1 MYNLGIESWS
11 FMGIDKICSYQLSQI
26 VMNFNY
32 WILNQEG
39 LMTVLPWTPVRD
51 TTPTPIP
58 GPLLLGCLVVGEGLE
73 WPPWGVRC
81 MLWGVMMAPITW
93 ALLNPMIPLRISK
106 LFYVFDQSNIV
117 VCTCLHVHAKS
128 GPKAVTFK
136 CNLTTNFTIFLTSF
150 AIFYSIKCKTSHSSQ
165 ILICTIV

>member
-1 MYNLGIESWS
+1 
-11 FMGIDKICSYQLSQI
+11 
-26 VMNFNY
+26 
-32 WILNQEG
+32 
-39 LMTVLPWTPVRD
+39 MTVLLWTPVRD

-58 GPLLLGCLVVGEGLE
+58 GPLLLGCLVVGEGSVL
-73 WPPWGVRC
+73 PPWGVRC

-136 CNLTTNFTIFLTSF
+136 CNLTTNFNTIFFLLHLLF
-150 AIFYSIKCKTSHSSQ
+150 FYSIKCKTSHFSQ
-165 ILICTIV
+165 ILICIIV

>member
-1 MYNLGIESWS
+1 
-11 FMGIDKICSYQLSQI
+11 
-26 VMNFNY
+26 
-32 WILNQEG
+32 
-39 LMTVLPWTPVRD
+39 MTVLLWTPVRD

-58 GPLLLGCLVVGEGLE
+58 GPLLLGCLVVGEGSVL
-73 WPPWGVRC
+73 PPWGVRC

-136 CNLTTNFTIFLTSF
+136 CYLTTNFTIFFLLHLLFFFTVLN
-150 AIFYSIKCKTSHSSQ
+150 AKL
-165 ILICTIV
+165 LIPHKYLYVP

>member
-1 MYNLGIESWS
+1 MNL
-11 FMGIDKICSYQLSQI
+11 
-26 VMNFNY
+26 NY

-39 LMTVLPWTPVRD
+39 LMTVLPWTPVRN

-81 MLWGVMMAPITW
+81 MLWGVMTAPITW
-93 ALLNPMIPLRISK
+93 ALLNPTIPLRISK

-117 VCTCLHVHAKS
+117 VCTCSHVHAKS
-128 GPKAVTFK
+128 GPKAVFL
-136 CNLTTNFTIFLTSF
+136 NVIWQLTLQFFLLHLLFFTVLN
-150 AIFYSIKCKTSHSSQ
+150 AKL
-165 ILICTIV
+165 LIPHKYLYVP

>member
-1 MYNLGIESWS
+1 MNL
-11 FMGIDKICSYQLSQI
+11 
-26 VMNFNY
+26 NY

-39 LMTVLPWTPVRD
+39 LMTVLPWTPVRN

-58 GPLLLGCLVVGEGLE
+58 GPLLLGCLVVGEGSVL
-73 WPPWGVRC
+73 PPWGVRC
-81 MLWGVMMAPITW
+81 MLWGVMTAPITW

-136 CNLTTNFTIFLTSF
+136 CNMTTNFTIFLTSF

-165 ILICTIV
+165 ILICIIV